1 LSNGHFLFS
10 ELTIQRI
17 NQSHLFP
24 AIRAEFEIP
33 IDIFATIFTAS
44 GRLRFLPVDIRPK
57 SIAGLLTV
65 VAYDKWLPF
74 FDSEYRNK
82 KQAEVVV
89 GALVIRLMQ
98 AANRT
103 SAWILIQNFYF
114 GCNTGDED
122 HGQSCLE

>member
-1 LSNGHFLFS
+1 L
-10 ELTIQRI
+10 
-17 NQSHLFP
+17 
-24 AIRAEFEIP
+24 
-33 IDIFATIFTAS
+33 ATIFAPA
-44 GRLRFLPVDIRPK
+44 GLFRLLPVDIRPK
-57 SIAGLLTV
+57 PVAGLLTV

-98 AANRT
+98 AAKRT

-122 HGQSCLE
+122 HGSKVQRSKVQGSRLKDLLN